1 MKPIEKTEENK
12 SVLLNNRNTCDKY
25 DILIALGAGAIGGII
40 DIFLVGA
47 PNQSLLGNWT
57 DKQVENVVMKF
68 AKHQGWNPKEGKE
81 KSVASA
87 IGFLE
92 KKFKINYDQRST
104 TDVNNLFK
112 MGTKNHHMKSLAHS
126 PSILGL
132 FFSILNQF
140 TSTSTFLSDG
150 KLITIKTET
159 FELEGGN
166 LPAKIFCGFTNWF
179 GHLMSDVAGSS
190 GSQNRGT
197 GIVIPF
203 FELFGLCDF
212 GKFQINKDRQNLAT
226 LATRVFQEG
235 YDFRHGITM
244 SIPVFITELI
254 IKLTWYIK
262 QIYCNKKSIKEC
274 FPSSKHQ
281 DLRFMLLVGHGTL
294 CVMDSIDAG
303 IKSNGNALTF
313 CLRLNLMAWY
323 RLFYLVIKE
332 ICIQLGLA
340 ADFEAY
346 IESWKCINEELER
359 YYSELEKIDLERY
372 NKEVEQYQQLFLNI
386 KNSKTEKE
394 LNSIL
399 HKNFELLGIEN
410 PYEGSFDSFMN
421 DQSEENRL
429 RFK

>member
-1 MKPIEKTEENK
+1 
-12 SVLLNNRNTCDKY
+12 
-25 DILIALGAGAIGGII
+25 
-40 DIFLVGA
+40 
-47 PNQSLLGNWT
+47 
-57 DKQVENVVMKF
+57 MKF

-190 GSQNRGT
+190 GSQSRGT

-303 IKSNGNALTF
+303 IKSNGNALIF
-313 CLRLNLMAWY
+313 CLRLNLIAWY
-323 RLFYLVIKE
+323 KLFYLVIKE

-372 NKEVEQYQQLFLNI
+372 NKEVEQYQQLFLNL

-399 HKNFELLGIEN
+399 HENFELLGIEN

>member
-1 MKPIEKTEENK
+1 MKAIEKTEENK

-159 FELEGGN
+159 SELEGGN

-190 GSQNRGT
+190 GSQSRGT

-303 IKSNGNALTF
+303 IKSNGNALIF
-313 CLRLNLMAWY
+313 CLRLNLIAWY
-323 RLFYLVIKE
+323 KLFYLVIKE

-372 NKEVEQYQQLFLNI
+372 NKEVEQYQQLFLNL

-399 HKNFELLGIEN
+399 HENFELLGIEN